1 MLEAL
6 INYFPVKEQGFAG
19 VGALDYSPQERK
31 KLALLSQKSK
41 CEKCG
46 PLLEILPILK
56 KEEKNEEV
64 KEESK
69 NEKKD
74 CFETTEKKDKHE
86 EREDLK
92 NNEILINELKSL
104 KESLNEQ
111 KSKLTFSFKTNINQE
126 KKKQEGLFSEQ
137 RATIEKNEND
147 FTFDNGKF
155 WEYFLNLKYF
165 YSINR
170 N

>member
-64 KEESK
+64 KEDPI
-69 NEKKD
+69 NEKINYNENSEND
-74 CFETTEKKDKHE
+74 KKE

-92 NNEILINELKSL
+92 DNEILINELKNL

-111 KSKLTFSFKTNINQE
+111 KSKLNFSFKTQISQD
-126 KKKQEGLFSEQ
+126 KKKSKNIFSDQ
-137 RATIEKNEND
+137 KTNIEKNENRL
-147 FTFDNGKF
+147 TFDNGNFKMGS
-155 WEYFLNLKYF
+155 Y
-165 YSINR
+165 
-170 N
+170 